1 VKPPRK
7 LPALAV
13 WFTPRALWLAAA
25 CAFVLALGSFSPP
38 FTWIGVAAFAALI
51 IATIGDAIRV
61 ASGKPVTVQRDVS
74 EHLALRRHATLRY
87 RVSNARAYPM
97 QVTIV
102 ETPVPALRLEPEDLR
117 AIVPP
122 GVTVDVERDVLPL
135 ARGTVSFEAMY
146 VTVQSTLGLIERR
159 FRIDVPAGARV
170 FPDLSSVE
178 RYGSLRARNRIIETG
193 LRRMRERGVGTEF
206 ESLREWA
213 TGDAFRSID
222 WKATARRGRLMVSQY
237 EIERSQNVMLV
248 LDAGRL
254 MTPWLG
260 EQRKFDYAITAALSC
275 GVIAGLASDKV
286 GLIAFAK
293 DILAA
298 SAPRATGGTLA
309 RLISDVHDVQPRME
323 ESDYDNAFAYLR
335 THLRKRSLVIFFTDM
350 FDPVAQS
357 ALLTQIGTLAR
368 RHLVVC
374 VFMND
379 AAVESALAAV
389 PEDLA
394 GAYRASV
401 ALELER
407 ERRSARAV
415 LERLGVQ
422 TIDVPARKLSAA
434 LIDEYLRIKQRALV

>member
-1 VKPPRK
+1 MKPLPK
-7 LPALAV
+7 LRALRV
-13 WFTPRALWLAAA
+13 WLTPRAFWLGAAA
-25 CAFVLALGSFSPP
+25 AFVLALGSFAPV
-38 FTWIGVAAFAALI
+38 FTWIGAAAFAALLVAG
-51 IATIGDAIRV
+51 IADAMRV
-61 ASGKPVTVQRDVS
+61 VSGLPVTVLRNAE
-74 EHLALRRHATLRY
+74 EHFALRRHSSLHYRIVNSRPYALR
-87 RVSNARAYPM
+87 
-97 QVTIV
+97 VTIV
-102 ETPVPALRLEPEDLR
+102 ETPVALLRLRPEDLT
-117 AIVPP
+117 AVVPASSAAQL
-122 GVTVDVERDVLPL
+122 ERDVLPL
-135 ARGTVSFEAMY
+135 ARGTALFGSMY
-146 VTVQSTLGLIERR
+146 VTLQTSLGLLERR
-159 FRIDVPAGARV
+159 CRFEAPATVRV
-170 FPDLSSVE
+170 FPDLSAVE

-206 ESLREWA
+206 ESLREWS

-237 EIERSQNVMLV
+237 EVERTQNVVLM

-260 EQRKFDYAITAALSC
+260 DQRKFDYAITAALSV

-286 GLIAFAK
+286 GIIAFAK
-293 DILAA
+293 DILVA
-298 SAPRATGGTLA
+298 SAPSATGGTLA
-309 RLISDVHDVQPRME
+309 RLIGEVHDVQPRME

-357 ALLTQIGTLAR
+357 ALLAQIGSLAR
-368 RHLVVC
+368 RHLIVC

-379 AAVESALAAV
+379 AAVQSALAEPAQ
-389 PEDLA
+389 DLA
-394 GAYRASV
+394 GAYRAGV

-415 LERLGVQ
+415 LERIGVQ
-422 TIDVPARKLSAA
+422 TIDVPAQQLTTA